1 MALIDITVFPNCC
14 SLFSLFFPWCSQMEG
29 RVPAELELVFGEE
42 VLDHTLVLL
51 TCGDYLMGKTV
62 EVFEVYSL
70 CGVLR

>member
-1 MALIDITVFPNCC
+1 
-14 SLFSLFFPWCSQMEG
+14 MEG